1 MRENGEMVD
10 ASPPPRAPLGSS
22 GFVPALG
29 PQDIAVLVQTVN
41 QQTLA
46 HYQLATTLEVVG
58 KAMGAEMRDGRSCDT
73 TPKGES
79 LNLGLI
85 FILSVLSDTLPVRKW
100 LHVVKSCDGLLFQ
113 KLER

>member
-1 MRENGEMVD
+1 VNGEKVD

-22 GFVPALG
+22 GSIPAFG
-29 PQDIAVLVQTVN
+29 PQDIAALAQTVN

-46 HYQLATTLEVVG
+46 HYQLAATLEVVG
-58 KAMGAEMRDGRSCDT
+58 KAMGAEMQDGRSRDT

-85 FILSVLSDTLPVRKW
+85 PILSGLSDTLLVRKW
-100 LHVVKSCDGLLFQ
+100 LHVVKSCNGLLFQ
-113 KLER
+113 KLEH